1 MVKAKYEDKAVIVNI
16 LASAFKENQSVNFIV
31 RQDKFLSRRISALME
46 YSFKICYRFGE
57 VWISND
63 RKACALTLSPH
74 LKRTSLASIWL
85 DINLI
90 FRAIGING
98 IVKTIK
104 RESQVKKLQ
113 PNEKMVYLWFIGVAP
128 LYQHRGIGSNLLREI
143 ITDADEKK
151 LMVCLETS
159 TLKNLPWYE
168 RFGFEIYN
176 QLELGYTLFFLKR
189 KPKD

>member
-1 MVKAKYEDKAVIVNI
+1 MVKAKYEDKTIIVNI

-31 RQDKFLSRRISALME
+31 RQDKFLSRRINALMK
-46 YSFKICYRFGE
+46 YSFEVCYRFGE
-57 VWISND
+57 VWLSDD

-74 LKRTSLASIWL
+74 LKHTSLTSIWL
-85 DINLI
+85 DIKLI
-90 FRAIGING
+90 FRAIRING
-98 IVKTIK
+98 IAKTVK
-104 RESQVKKLQ
+104 REARIKKIQ
-113 PNEKMVYLWFIGVAP
+113 PDEEMVYLWFIGVAP
-128 LYQHRGIGSNLLREI
+128 LYQHRGIGSNLLKEI
-143 ITDADEKK
+143 IAGADEKK

-189 KPKD
+189 KPKN